1 MVVKEELSLF
11 PSSVK
16 SLPGVREGNVPI
28 KRSFHWLLI
37 ATLALMFGWL
47 VLLSVRSYQPAL
59 SEEMVSSL
67 MRGQEVFQILIEP
80 NPTRIFFKSQQ
91 PNWTT
96 QARDRRESVSSQTS
110 TIEGD
115 IIVRDQ
121 TPGKVDQRPEKE
133 IVILLF
139 SGNFEMRE
147 RTLSFSRGLI
157 CYFAKGEK
165 QTPYINFWTELYWAG
180 GICPRFVCLS

>member
-67 MRGQEVFQILIEP
+67 MGGQEVFQILIEP

-91 PNWTT
+91 PN
-96 QARDRRESVSSQTS
+96 
-110 TIEGD
+110 
-115 IIVRDQ
+115 
-121 TPGKVDQRPEKE
+121 
-133 IVILLF
+133 
-139 SGNFEMRE
+139 
-147 RTLSFSRGLI
+147 
-157 CYFAKGEK
+157 
-165 QTPYINFWTELYWAG
+165 
-180 GICPRFVCLS
+180 

>member
-1 MVVKEELSLF
+1 MGSCALYSAEFPGRPIVTKMVVKEELSLF

-67 MRGQEVFQILIEP
+67 MRGQE
-80 NPTRIFFKSQQ
+80 
-91 PNWTT
+91 
-96 QARDRRESVSSQTS
+96 ARDRRESVSSQTS
-110 TIEGD
+110 TLEGD

-121 TPGKVDQRPEKE
+121 TPGKVDQRPGKDCY
-133 IVILLF
+133 
-139 SGNFEMRE
+139 
-147 RTLSFSRGLI
+147 LI
-157 CYFAKGEK
+157 IFM
-165 QTPYINFWTELYWAG
+165 
-180 GICPRFVCLS
+180 

>member
-1 MVVKEELSLF
+1 MKPVWCHGKSEIRLSCALYSAEFPGRPIVTKMVVKEELSLF

-91 PNWTT
+91 PN
-96 QARDRRESVSSQTS
+96 
-110 TIEGD
+110 
-115 IIVRDQ
+115 
-121 TPGKVDQRPEKE
+121 
-133 IVILLF
+133 
-139 SGNFEMRE
+139 
-147 RTLSFSRGLI
+147 
-157 CYFAKGEK
+157 
-165 QTPYINFWTELYWAG
+165 
-180 GICPRFVCLS
+180 

>member
-1 MVVKEELSLF
+1 MVVKEEISLL

-16 SLPGVREGNVPI
+16 SLPRVREGTLSI

-47 VLLSVRSYQPAL
+47 VLLSVRSYQPVM
-59 SEEMVSSL
+59 SEELVNRL
-67 MRGQEVFQILIEP
+67 MSGQEVFQILIEP
-80 NPTRIFFKSQQ
+80 NPIKIFLFFKSQQ
-91 PNWTT
+91 PNQNT
-96 QARDRRESVSSQTS
+96 QARDRRQSVSSQTS

-147 RTLSFSRGLI
+147 RTLSFSRGSI
-157 CYFAKGEK
+157 C
-165 QTPYINFWTELYWAG
+165 
-180 GICPRFVCLS
+180 

>member
-1 MVVKEELSLF
+1 MVVKEEFSLF
-11 PSSVK
+11 PSSLK

-67 MRGQEVFQILIEP
+67 MGGQEVFQILIEP

-91 PNWTT
+91 PN
-96 QARDRRESVSSQTS
+96 
-110 TIEGD
+110 
-115 IIVRDQ
+115 
-121 TPGKVDQRPEKE
+121 
-133 IVILLF
+133 
-139 SGNFEMRE
+139 
-147 RTLSFSRGLI
+147 
-157 CYFAKGEK
+157 
-165 QTPYINFWTELYWAG
+165 
-180 GICPRFVCLS
+180 